1 MVYDATVRAFARY
14 DRILYVVWAALW
26 TILCARHFY
35 GYMMMQT
42 GGEWSAPLD
51 DVFIHFDYA
60 RAAAEGH
67 PFEWFAGN
75 GYSSGNTS
83 LLYPFVLAAGYVVGF
98 RGELLMKWAAIVAMT
113 STFVVLWIARDLVV
127 RALAPAK
134 KDFAR
139 VTSYVVPPMF
149 LALGALD
156 WSLWSGME
164 VAFFLGVWAMALAA
178 LFHFED
184 ARTDRDRARWG
195 WLLGLAGFFLVVT
208 RPEGATTIAGFGV
221 CAALASKLRWRTRFA
236 TLVRSGLPA
245 SVALAAQSLVNR
257 ALTGESSAAG
267 AIVKLAINNPFL
279 SRDEK
284 IADYTQNLRYAIFRN
299 LEYHFTDWV
308 FVDWIVPVLA
318 LFALSFKETRRYAAL
333 LLWQVVSW
341 MLVVALNG
349 QVRWQNERYTMP
361 AVAWLLLCAAL
372 GACALF
378 RRRARPSIVI
388 GACAAAIAPQLVAIA
403 LRPHDTIPEI
413 RFSWIYAI
421 AIGGAFSVM
430 LRAWVLRAPM
440 VIAMLLVANDHEV
453 LKVRDQT
460 WFFGRACRNILDQH
474 VRAGE
479 LLRELHPRRVLVGDA
494 GALVYAS
501 DRPGLDIIGLGGY
514 HDLPFARAGVN
525 GLAASIELIERM
537 PEDDRPDVLAI
548 YPSWWGTLPTWFSS
562 DVIARVPAPGNVIC
576 GGYED
581 VLYRADWRVLNTGD
595 LPRVAVGELRD
606 AIDLADLVS
615 EREHAY
621 SCSRGSG
628 WTDMKILPDLA
639 DERNDVFDGARI
651 VYANGTERF
660 TLSHLAPRTPA
671 KLALRF
677 APAGAARFRVR
688 VVTNAA
694 ASDVASVELAPRD
707 GWDERVVALPAE
719 NVDAS
724 TTIEIANDGPGELA
738 LFHAWIGQ
746 P

>member
-1 MVYDATVRAFARY
+1 MRAFARY
-14 DRILYVVWAALW
+14 DRVLYVFWAAAW
-26 TILCARHFY
+26 TILSARQFY
-35 GYMMMQT
+35 GYMMLQT

-67 PFEWFAGN
+67 PFEWFSGN

-83 LLYPFVLAAGYVVGF
+83 LLYPFVLAAGYLIGF
-98 RGELLMKWAAIVAMT
+98 RGGLLMMWAAIVAMT
-113 STFVVLWIARDLVV
+113 STFVVLWVARDFVV
-127 RALAPAK
+127 RSLVTPRSK
-134 KDFAR
+134 NFAR
-139 VTSYVVPPMF
+139 ITSYLVPPMF

-164 VAFFLGVWAMALAA
+164 VAFFLGMWAIAVAA
-178 LFHFED
+178 FFGFED
-184 ARTDRDRARWG
+184 ASDQGSRARWG
-195 WLLGLAGFFLVVT
+195 WALGFAGFLLVTT

-221 CAALASKLRWRTRFA
+221 TAALAKNLPNVRTRIA
-236 TLVRSGLPA
+236 TLFRVGAPA
-245 SVALAAQSLVNR
+245 AIALAVQSLANR
-257 ALTGESSAAG
+257 ALTGESNAAG

-279 SRDEK
+279 TRDEK
-284 IADYTQNLRYAIFRN
+284 LADYTQNLRYAIFRN

-308 FVDWIVPVLA
+308 FVDCIVPVLA
-318 LFALSFKETRRYAAL
+318 LLALSMKETRRYAAL

-378 RRRARPSIVI
+378 RKNARVSILV
-388 GACAAAIAPQLVAIA
+388 GACAISIGPHLVAIA

-413 RFSWIYAI
+413 RLSWVTALAIGAAVAI
-421 AIGGAFSVM
+421 A
-430 LRAWVLRAPM
+430 LKTWVLRAPI
-440 VIAMLLVANDHEV
+440 VACALLVANDHQV
-453 LKVRDQT
+453 LKLRDQK
-460 WFFGRACRNILDQH
+460 WFFGRASRNIRDQH
-474 VRAGE
+474 IRAGE
-479 LLRELHPRRVLVGDA
+479 LLRALHPHRVLVGDA

-514 HDLPFARAGVN
+514 HNLPFARAGVN

-562 DVIARVPAPGNVIC
+562 DVIARIPAPGNVIC

-581 VLYRADWRVLNTGD
+581 VIYKADWRVLNTGD
-595 LPRVAVGELRD
+595 LPRVSIGEIRD
-606 AIDLADLVS
+606 AIDFADVVS

-621 SCSRGSG
+621 SYSAGSG
-628 WTDMKILPDLA
+628 WTDMKILPDPE
-639 DERNDVFDGARI
+639 DERLDMFDGGRTL
-651 VYANGTERF
+651 YANAHEDFTVSHLNSHARAALAVRMAPPGGTRF
-660 TLSHLAPRTPA
+660 TVRIGGVDIATLAI
-671 KLALRF
+671 
-677 APAGAARFRVR
+677 
-688 VVTNAA
+688 
-694 ASDVASVELAPRD
+694 DPRD
-707 GWDERVVALPAE
+707 GWDERLIEIPAE
-719 NVDAS
+719 RVDAS
-724 TTIEIANDGPGELA
+724 MTIEIENHGPGELT

-746 P
+746 R

>member
-1 MVYDATVRAFARY
+1 MRAFARY
-14 DRILYVVWAALW
+14 DRVLYVLWAAAW
-26 TILCARHFY
+26 TLLCARQFY
-35 GYMMMQT
+35 GYMMLQT

-83 LLYPFVLAAGYVVGF
+83 LLYPFVLAVGYVAGF

-113 STFVVLWIARDLVV
+113 STFVVLWIARDFIV
-127 RALAPAK
+127 RSLTTK
-134 KDFAR
+134 RSDIAR
-139 VTSYVVPPMF
+139 VTSYLVPPMF

-178 LFHFED
+178 FFGFED
-184 ARTDRDRARWG
+184 ARDDAARARWG
-195 WLLGLAGFFLVVT
+195 WALGIAGFFLVVT

-221 CAALASKLRWRTRFA
+221 AAALTAGIPRFRSRVA
-236 TLVRSGLPA
+236 TLFRTGAPA
-245 SVALAAQSLVNR
+245 AIALGVQSLANR

-279 SRDEK
+279 TPDEK
-284 IADYTQNLRYAIFRN
+284 LADYTQNLRYAIFRN

-308 FVDWIVPVLA
+308 FVDCIVPVLA
-318 LFALSFKETRRYAAL
+318 LLALSVRETRRYAAL

-341 MLVVALNG
+341 MTVVALNG

-378 RRRARPSIVI
+378 RNVRSARPSIII
-388 GACAAAIAPQLVAIA
+388 GAFAISIGPHLVAIA
-403 LRPHDTIPEI
+403 LRPHDTIPVI
-413 RFSWIYAI
+413 RLSWTIAL
-421 AIGGAFSVM
+421 AIGAAVALL
-430 LRAWVLRAPM
+430 LRIWVLRAPI
-440 VIAMLLVANDHEV
+440 VAAALLVAHEHQV
-453 LKVRDQT
+453 LKVRDQK
-460 WFFGRACRNILDQH
+460 WFFGRACRNIRDQH

-479 LLRELHPRRVLVGDA
+479 LLTELHPHRVLVGDA

-537 PEDDRPDVLAI
+537 PEDDRPDLFAI
-548 YPSWWGTLPTWFSS
+548 YPSWWGTLPTWFASS
-562 DVIARVPAPGNVIC
+562 VVARIPAPGNVIC

-581 VLYRADWRVLNTGD
+581 VIYKADWRLLNTGD
-595 LPRVAVGELRD
+595 LPRVEIGPLRD
-606 AIDLADLVS
+606 AIDFADLVS
-615 EREHAY
+615 EKEHAY
-621 SCSRGSG
+621 TYSHGSG

-639 DERNDVFDGARI
+639 DERRDVFDGGRI
-651 VYANGTERF
+651 LYAHATERF
-660 TLSHLAPRTPA
+660 TLSHLDPRKPA
-671 KLALRF
+671 LLAFRT
-677 APAGAARFRVR
+677 APAGATKFRVR
-688 VVTNAA
+688 VDGADIDT
-694 ASDVASVELAPRD
+694 LALEPRD
-707 GWDERVVALPAE
+707 GWDERVV
-719 NVDAS
+719 
-724 TTIEIANDGPGELA
+724 TIPREHVSPTLDVEVENDGPGELS
-738 LFHAWIGQ
+738 LFHAWVGQ
-746 P
+746 AL